1 MSDAESQRC
10 DELES
15 RLAFLDDTVEQL
27 NSVIARQDRDIGLMQ
42 TRLSELMAKLAD
54 LGGSAGEDAG
64 GSQHEIPPHY

>member
-27 NSVIARQDRDIGLMQ
+27 NSVIARQDRDISLLQ
-42 TRLSELMAKLAD
+42 QQLSEWIAKLAD
-54 LGGSAGEDAG
+54 LGGSASDEGG

>member
-1 MSDAESQRC
+1 MSDAASQRI
-10 DELES
+10 DELEN

-42 TRLSELMAKLAD
+42 QQLSELIAKLAD
-54 LGGSAGEDAG
+54 LGGSGGEDSG